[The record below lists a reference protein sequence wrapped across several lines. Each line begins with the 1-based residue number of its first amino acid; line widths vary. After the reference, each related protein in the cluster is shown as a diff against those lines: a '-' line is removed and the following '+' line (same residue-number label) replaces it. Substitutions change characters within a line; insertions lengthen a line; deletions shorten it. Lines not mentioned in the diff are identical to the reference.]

1 MLRTVLWFR
10 CGVCGAWKEEVRSH
24 VVRQRHGVPV
34 PACSC
39 WSLMFLNVLGA
50 LPPAARLD
58 HPGEEPVQGAR
69 RPGEVTTLGTDSL
82 FRVYSTGFLSQSSM
96 TAAPSSGI
104 KCFRKVCS
112 GCFQLT
118 CPIGH
123 PRGNSSSGAS
133 GKTAVQISRSGH
145 QTRVGGARV
154 TPHPTN

>member
-1 MLRTVLWFR
+1 MVPVRRLRSAEEGSPLP
-10 CGVCGAWKEEVRSH
+10 CGPAETR
-24 VVRQRHGVPV
+24 VPV

-39 WSLMFLNVLGA
+39 GSLMFLDVLGA

-58 HPGEEPVQGAR
+58 PPGEEPVQGAR
-69 RPGEVTTLGTDSL
+69 RPGEAATLGTGSL
-82 FRVYSTGFLSQSSM
+82 FREYGTGFHSQSFM

-123 PRGNSSSGAS
+123 PRRNSSSSAS
-133 GKTAVQISRSGH
+133 GKTAVQISRSGP